1 MWDAVRCG
9 FWSKRNCSVTFTHVH
24 QLGFQPS
31 LQNLGAIFVVVI
43 MWRMYPY
50 SHPQHQK
57 VLKPP
62 HIFIR
67 YMWDAVWRW
76 FKVSTHVL
84 WHCLHKSTIYNRI
97 LASCPKFGTTVVVV
111 MVWGGIIMP
120 IHNIRRCSKTL
131 SMHKIDVGCSLKWFI
146 ASTQV

>member
-1 MWDAVRCG
+1 MWDAVGCG

-24 QLGFQPS
+24 QLGFQPT

-67 YMWDAVWRW
+67 YMWDALWRW
-76 FKVSTHVL
+76 FRVSTHML

-97 LASCPKFGTTVVVV
+97 LASCSKFGTTVVVV

-131 SMHKIDVGCSLKWFI
+131 SMHTIDVGCSLKWFI

>member
-24 QLGFQPS
+24 HLGFQPT

-62 HIFIR
+62 HIFMR

-76 FKVSTHVL
+76 FRVSTHML
-84 WHCLHKSTIYNRI
+84 WNRLHKSTIYNRI
-97 LASCPKFGTTVVVV
+97 LASWPKFGTTVVVV